1 MPPSLER
8 LQITSSLVVAIR
20 PAKEG
25 IIASSWRISNDGPTL
40 RRREASVASDG
51 RDARPRN
58 IVSFIFLARWPFS
71 RIVPNL
77 EARSLPQLDF
87 EFLPS
92 LDLMILYQTER
103 TPTDAEWDT
112 YLAAIKGP
120 SKANLLRCLV
130 ITEGGHPTQAQR
142 ERMTRIVDSK
152 RTRVAVIS
160 PAATVRFVVSV
171 LALVNRDIKAFSP
184 KEYHAA
190 CSHIGLARVEHE
202 TVEVVVGRLRQK
214 LMSKL
219 PVSLPP
225 P

>member
-1 MPPSLER
+1 
-8 LQITSSLVVAIR
+8 V
-20 PAKEG
+20 
-25 IIASSWRISNDGPTL
+25 
-40 RRREASVASDG
+40 
-51 RDARPRN
+51 
-58 IVSFIFLARWPFS
+58 
-71 RIVPNL
+71 
-77 EARSLPQLDF
+77 PQLDF
-87 EFLPS
+87 EFLPG
-92 LDLMILYQTER
+92 LDLMILYQTEG

-202 TVEVVVGRLRQK
+202 SVEVVVGRLRQK
-214 LMSKL
+214 LMSSKL
-219 PVSLPP
+219 PMS
-225 P
+225 